1 MCPYYLY
8 TSFVLINEN
17 LFSYLVMEDFEKC
30 KLWWRHLL
38 SNLNINN
45 VFLNGEMI
53 SPKVTLIKSN
63 LNRNFATCERYLQT
77 LNCVSFNRNDIL
89 QWFQGLCQHLTT
101 IIKLI
106 GRYYKESKDE
116 TANQTQN
123 TLLLYLTQTLTCLS
137 LLINI
142 FVREDEIQQVVGE
155 ARKCVIKQMT
165 CCLELIQVGMECI
178 KSDPSGNFVKWMDAA
193 LEKISEINICDQNEV
208 YDEARHLFEEVLA
221 HAMSIAQ
228 VSLLEDS
235 KSIRGGCQSVL
246 TALNSLEIEKNST
259 IPNAAM
265 INLCTNACSDKLCI
279 LERKV
284 NTAVLRLCLKTFSE
298 FTTPLEKIHDF
309 CVNSDNGARNEEL
322 DGLVADFDL
331 HVDRIMQIGLF
342 AVSCSS
348 DFARGIKIRS
358 CLASLEALESELVPA
373 LTSLLL
379 DNSVHNINCASILMK
394 HWLNQA
400 ICLQRLIYLIID
412 PFAFCQV
419 IYDEAS
425 DIAENLSDL
434 IKKKILIRQNNV
446 HSFLSIA
453 RVLQTFLE
461 TAKCEFTESELSKIQ
476 TKIVDFNEESAS
488 KVLLTDNNIDLDNC
502 KRVLK
507 RCRILLTVLKR
518 LWFCF
523 SDDDVPN
530 NVNKNAL
537 PEQMEPTGNPF
548 LDHIINRG
556 KQILQD
562 RSVLYRTPVKNNVTK
577 KLISNSTKQ
586 SQRKEMPLSRLV
598 HLRKFSFVNSGDKIE
613 ASLDL
618 QITEILNEVTSLS
631 TSLRPTLR

>member
-1 MCPYYLY
+1 MLPVNLTKTELN
-8 TSFVLINEN
+8 TSFACC
-17 LFSYLVMEDFEKC
+17 EK
-30 KLWWRHLL
+30 HLH
-38 SNLNINN
+38 
-45 VFLNGEMI
+45 
-53 SPKVTLIKSN
+53 TL
-63 LNRNFATCERYLQT
+63 TG
-77 LNCVSFNRNDIL
+77 VGFNRNEIL
-89 QWFQGLCQHLTT
+89 SWFQGLCQHLTT

-106 GRYYKESKDE
+106 GRYYKEAKIKTINSS
-116 TANQTQN
+116 Q
-123 TLLLYLTQTLTCLS
+123 LLYLTQTLTTLS

-142 FVREDEIQQVVGE
+142 FVREDEIQQVVTE

-165 CCLELIQVGMECI
+165 CCLESIQVGLACP
-178 KSDPSGNFVKWMDAA
+178 KDAPSDGNFVKWMDSA
-193 LEKISEINICDQNEV
+193 LEKITEINVCGV
-208 YDEARHLFEEVLA
+208 YDEARHLCEEVLA

-228 VSLLEDS
+228 VSLPEDS
-235 KSIRGGCQSVL
+235 KKIRGGCQAVL
-246 TALNSLEIEKNST
+246 SALNSLESEKNNTT
-259 IPNAAM
+259 INTAM
-265 INLCTNACSDKLCI
+265 VNLCANACSDKLCI

-309 CVNSDNGARNEEL
+309 CVNFNNRDKSEEL

-400 ICLQRLIYLIID
+400 ISLQRLIYLIID

-425 DIAENLSDL
+425 EIVDNLSDL
-434 IKKKILIRQNNV
+434 IRKKTLIRQTDV
-446 HSFLSIA
+446 CCFLSIVK
-453 RVLQTFLE
+453 VLQTFLE
-461 TAKCEFTESELSKIQ
+461 TAKSEFSQSELNKIQ
-476 TKIVDFNEESAS
+476 TKIVDFNEVLQETESAS
-488 KVLLTDNNIDLDNC
+488 KVLLTDTNIDFDNC

-523 SDDDVPN
+523 SDEDVLSKSVKN
-530 NVNKNAL
+530 NFNTN
-537 PEQMEPTGNPF
+537 EQMEPTGNPF

-562 RSVLYRTPVKNNVTK
+562 RSVLYRTPVKNNVWK
-577 KLISNSTKQ
+577 KNISNGTKQ
-586 SQRKEMPLSRLV
+586 GQRREIPLSKLV
-598 HLRKFSFVNSGDKIE
+598 HLRKFSFVSNVEKTE

-618 QITEILNEVTSLS
+618 QITEILNEVTNLS
-631 TSLRPTLR
+631 TSLHPTLR